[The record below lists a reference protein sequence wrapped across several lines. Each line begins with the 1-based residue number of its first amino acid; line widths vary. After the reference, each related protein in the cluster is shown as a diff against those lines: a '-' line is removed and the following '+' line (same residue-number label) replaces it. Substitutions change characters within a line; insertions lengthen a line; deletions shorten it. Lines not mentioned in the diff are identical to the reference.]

1 MSDLAFRPAHEIADA
16 VRRRELSPVDVM
28 EATLARIA
36 EVNPTVN
43 AFVALRAEAAMQEAR
58 ALAER
63 IRRGEDPGP
72 LAGVPFGVKDEES
85 LTGLATTYGSV
96 PFKDNVAT
104 RDSTQVARLRRA
116 GAIPIGKTNMP
127 EFGSTAF
134 TKNHLFGVTRN
145 PWNLSRTPGGSSG
158 GSSAA
163 VASGMV
169 PIATGGDGG
178 GSIRI
183 PASYTG
189 LVGLKATFGRISRGP
204 LSVRDWVDTI
214 SRGPLT
220 RCVTDTARCLDAVAG
235 YDPSDPDS
243 LAHAGESYAA
253 AIERPLPSGLR
264 LAYSPTL
271 GYARVDP
278 DVRVLVERAVDVVG
292 RVLGRSVAT
301 VDDRLTDV
309 GFAWAALNSFQTYG
323 RLASLVE
330 KHHGDWGRGFL
341 KGISFGATLGAA
353 EIARCQEERRKL
365 IEETAALFSRCD
377 VLLTPTL
384 PTTAFAAGGPMP
396 SEVDGEK
403 LPSPIHAVAFSYPF
417 NMTGHPAITVR
428 CGIAPDGLPVGL
440 QIVTERGREDVL
452 LQVARAYERECP
464 ATEWP
469 REPRPGT

>member
-1 MSDLAFRPAHEIADA
+1 MSDMAFRPAHEIAAA

-28 EATLARIA
+28 EATLARVA
-36 EVNPTVN
+36 ALNPTLN
-43 AFVALRAEAAMQEAR
+43 AFVALRADEAMQEAR
-58 ALAER
+58 ALGER
-63 IRRGEDPGP
+63 IARGDDPGP

-85 LTGLATTYGSV
+85 LAGLATTYGSV
-96 PFKDNVAT
+96 PFRDNMAT

-189 LVGLKATFGRISRGP
+189 LVGIKATFGRISRGP

-220 RCVTDTARCLDAVAG
+220 RCVTDTALCLDAVAG
-235 YDPSDPDS
+235 YDPTDPDS
-243 LAHAGESYAA
+243 LAHAGGSYVDAL
-253 AIERPLPSGLR
+253 ERVPSGLR
-264 LAYSPTL
+264 LAYHPTL
-271 GYARVDP
+271 GYARVDAG
-278 DVRVLVERAVDVVG
+278 VRALVERAVDVIG
-292 RVLGRSVAT
+292 RALARPVETA
-301 VDDRLTDV
+301 DDRLTDV
-309 GFAWAALNSFQTYG
+309 GFAWAALNSFQTFG
-323 RLASLVE
+323 RLAPLVE
-330 KHHGDWGRGFL
+330 QHRNDWGRGFL
-341 KGISFGATLGAA
+341 KGISFGQTLGAA
-353 EIARCQEERRKL
+353 DVARCQEERRRL
-365 IEETAALFSRCD
+365 IDEVAALFARCD
-377 VLLTPTL
+377 VLLTPTV

-396 SEVDGEK
+396 SEIDGEK

-440 QIVTERGREDVL
+440 QLVVERGREDLL
-452 LQVARAYERECP
+452 LQVARAYERENPP
-464 ATEWP
+464 AEWP

>member
-1 MSDLAFRPAHEIADA
+1 MSDLAFRPAHEIAAA
-16 VRRRELSPVDVM
+16 VRRRELSPVDVL
-28 EATLARIA
+28 EATFARIEA
-36 EVNPTVN
+36 LNPTLN
-43 AFVALRAEAAMQEAR
+43 AFVALRADAAMQEAR
-58 ALAER
+58 AMAER
-63 IRRGEDPGP
+63 IARGEDPGP

-85 LTGLATTYGSV
+85 LAGLATTYGSV
-96 PFKDNVAT
+96 PFKDNMAT

-116 GAIPIGKTNMP
+116 GAIAIGKTNMP

-189 LVGLKATFGRISRGP
+189 LVGIKATFGRIPRGP

-220 RCVTDTARCLDAVAG
+220 RCVTDTALCLDAVAG
-235 YDPSDPDS
+235 YDPTDPDS
-243 LAHAGESYAA
+243 LAHAGGSYVGAL
-253 AIERPLPSGLR
+253 ERVPSDVR
-264 LAYSPTL
+264 VAYSPTL

-278 DVRVLVERAVDVVG
+278 HVRALVEQAIDVVG
-292 RVLGRSVAT
+292 RALGRRVET

-309 GFAWAALNSFQTYG
+309 GFAWAMLNSFQTYG
-323 RLASLVE
+323 RLAPLVE
-330 KHHGDWGRGFL
+330 PHRADWGRGFL
-341 KGISFGATLGAA
+341 KGIAFGSTLGAA
-353 EIARCQEERRKL
+353 DIARCQEERRRL
-365 IEETAALFSRCD
+365 IDEVAALFATCD
-377 VLLTPTL
+377 VLLTPTV
-384 PTTAFAAGGPMP
+384 PTTAFPAGGPMP
-396 SEVDGEK
+396 AEIDGEK
-403 LPSPIHAVAFSYPF
+403 LSSPIHAVAFSYPF

-440 QIVTERGREDVL
+440 QIVVERGREDLL